1 MVKKSWDWLIAKLEE
16 AMSDV
21 TFGYQEGNAD
31 FSEIGVK
38 IHSILLDV
46 SSFHSQWDIKKAKEI

>member
-1 MVKKSWDWLIAKLEE
+1 M
-16 AMSDV
+16 

-38 IHSILLDV
+38 SHSSLLDV
-46 SSFHSQWDIKKAKEI
+46 SIFHSQWDLKKAKEI